1 MCFTSVLQ
9 GVFVSLS
16 LHYKG
21 NNIIL
26 LRKHFSGFS
35 SKKIPAQT
43 VTAGGA
49 KHNTKGKRIGKETY
63 RRYYVNYALK

>member
-26 LRKHFSGFS
+26 LCKHFSGFS
-35 SKKIPAQT
+35 CKKIPTQT
-43 VTAGGA
+43 ITAGGETL
-49 KHNTKGKRIGKETY
+49 KKRYEETY
-63 RRYYVNYALK
+63 RRYLLC

>member
-26 LRKHFSGFS
+26 LCKHFGEFS
-35 SKKIPAQT
+35 CKKNPHPNHH
-43 VTAGGA
+43 GGRG
-49 KHNTKGKRIGKETY
+49 NTKEK
-63 RRYYVNYALK
+63 V